1 MPKTGGPLTNTQINE
16 KYATVFPPWAPT
28 KATHALNPPNAFLA
42 PGDVAPAAVHHPQA
56 KQHCRA
62 LRMSNG
68 MRSRYCVHPS
78 LVCLFASCKDQ
89 VTPVSKKSRLI
100 PSNLGMIVAVSILL
114 LDSSWLHCCDSEQ
127 KLRVAVWWWSSWCRA
142 GPRAAPKGRA
152 IGSSSCST
160 GSPSAPKAKAPALI
174 FKATHGGSAKGIRR
188 LSTVLRAA
196 QTAPLQQSRAPRLG

>member
-1 MPKTGGPLTNTQINE
+1 MCIPVLCASLLAAKTRQHL
-16 KYATVFPPWAPT
+16 FP
-28 KATHALNPPNAFLA
+28 
-42 PGDVAPAAVHHPQA
+42 
-56 KQHCRA
+56 
-62 LRMSNG
+62 
-68 MRSRYCVHPS
+68 
-78 LVCLFASCKDQ
+78 
-89 VTPVSKKSRLI
+89 KKSRLI
-100 PSNLGMIVAVSILL
+100 PSNPGMIVAVSILL

-142 GPRAAPKGRA
+142 GPRAAPEGRA

-160 GSPSAPKAKAPALI
+160 GSPSAPKAKALALI